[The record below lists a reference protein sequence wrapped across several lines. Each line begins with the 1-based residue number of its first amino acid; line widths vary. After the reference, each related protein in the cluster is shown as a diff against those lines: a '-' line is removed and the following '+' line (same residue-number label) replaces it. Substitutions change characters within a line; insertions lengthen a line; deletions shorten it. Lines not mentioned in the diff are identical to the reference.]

1 MSEAQLPLAKAPESK
16 FTEFIPFGGQD
27 KIKLSIEMVK
37 NLIAVKT
44 ATGKTCS
51 DVDAIRFVALCQAKR
66 LNPFE
71 QDAFLIGYDGK
82 DGPKFTLVTAHQA
95 FLKRAE
101 LHQEYN
107 GMKSGLILMREDK
120 LMDTEGDFYLEGD
133 DVLGAWATV
142 FFKTRENSMHK
153 RVRMKTFNKGFGR
166 WKEDPAG
173 MIVKCAEA
181 DALRSSFP
189 TMLGGL
195 YLREEQS
202 ELAVDPKITRPIFK
216 KTEKPTVDVAPAEV
230 PPEQTIMWQIF
241 DLLKKEN
248 ITEETMLEFLGAVG
262 LADEEKSIADLSDET
277 KAMIIEQFAD
287 FSARIKEAV

>member
-1 MSEAQLPLAKAPESK
+1 MVEY
-16 FTEFIPFGGQD
+16 IPFGGQD
-27 KIKLSIEMVK
+27 RVKLSVNMVK

-44 ATGKTCS
+44 ATGKTCT
-51 DVDAIRFVALCQAKR
+51 DVDAIKFIAMCQAKR

-71 QDAFLIGYDGK
+71 SDAFLIGYDGRE
-82 DGPKFTLVTAHQA
+82 GPKFTIVTAHQA

-107 GMKSGLILMREDK
+107 GMKSGLILLRNEAMI
-120 LMDTEGDFYLEGD
+120 DTEGDFYLEGD
-133 DVLGAWATV
+133 EVLGAWATV
-142 FFKTRENSMHK
+142 FFKTRVNPMHK
-153 RVRMKTFNKGFGR
+153 RIRMKTFNKGFGR

-195 YLREEQS
+195 YMREEQA

-216 KTEKPTVDVAPAEV
+216 KPETPTVDVPPSGESV
-230 PPEQTIMWQIF
+230 PPEQDVMWQIF
-241 DLLKKEN
+241 DLLKKAN
-248 ITEETMLEFLGAVG
+248 ITEETMMEFLGAIG
-262 LADEEKSIADLSDET
+262 LADQEKCLNDLSDDT
-277 KAMIIEQFAD
+277 KQMVIDQFAE